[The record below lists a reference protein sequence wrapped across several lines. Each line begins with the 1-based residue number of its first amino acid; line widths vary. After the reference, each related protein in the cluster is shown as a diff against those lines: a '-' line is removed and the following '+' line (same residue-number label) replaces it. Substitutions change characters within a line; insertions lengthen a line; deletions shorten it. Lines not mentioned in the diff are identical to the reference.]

1 MYENTYY
8 ATNFTHKN
16 NSKSKSNLYC
26 KYHIL
31 GIKHVKYAK
40 DQTWLLL
47 VFKMVDSS
55 MSCLISYGA
64 YIRKSGRL
72 AEDASMTYLTL

>member
-1 MYENTYY
+1 MYENTHY

-26 KYHIL
+26 KCHRLLL

-47 VFKMVDSS
+47 VFIMVDSS

-64 YIRKSGRL
+64 YIRKRGDLQR
-72 AEDASMTYLTL
+72 MHP